1 MNITFQ
7 LLLIEAQVS
16 SSAFSNHGLRCYVPL
31 RYAIVCW
38 FYLFLSF
45 GNGIIIGMNNAH
57 NGSALLVTIIPTEA
71 AKAVDIHMTA

>member
-1 MNITFQ
+1 MQN
-7 LLLIEAQVS
+7 
-16 SSAFSNHGLRCYVPL
+16 
-31 RYAIVCW
+31 YAGI
-38 FYLFLSF
+38 YLFLSF